1 MTVPTQFHAVLLLV
15 FILGVSAEPTFALE
29 AGTLRVGTVKVDI
42 TPDDPAGLT
51 NLYQTPFTGIHDRTY
66 ARGIVLDNGVT
77 SAAIIALDTVEITD
91 GTAMVAHI
99 SRETGIPTSN
109 IIMAATHD
117 HQAPMISLQNANG
130 SWKAGPAAAAFVT
143 KVEND
148 LVAALKQARSSE
160 QPARIGI
167 GRGTADVSV
176 NRDFLTPEG
185 TYKLGRNPDG
195 PSDKTVWV
203 VKFETPTGEPI
214 ALLINYAV
222 HGTVLGAKTSL
233 LSGELPG
240 ATSRFVEDH
249 YNGKVVAVWTSG
261 AAGDQAPIVYMPDSK
276 QPNAD
281 RNFAVIDVL
290 GQILGTEAIRVADTM
305 KDTNSQVKLWGS
317 EKTVTCPGQKVVGNG
332 PGGGPAGGE
341 RKILDADPV
350 NFRLSLLMIDQTAI
364 ASISSEVVS
373 NIYQRLRKESPFPN
387 TILIT
392 LANGRIGY
400 IPEDASYANPTFE
413 VYASPLKKGCGE
425 STIVNGLLGMM
436 KQY

>member
-1 MTVPTQFHAVLLLV
+1 MTVPPQIRMVWLLGLV
-15 FILGVSAEPTFALE
+15 LGVSAGPAFAVE
-29 AGTLRVGTVKVDI
+29 AGALRVGTVKVDI

-51 NLYQTPFTGIHDRTY
+51 NLYQTSLTGIHDRTY

-77 SAAIIALDTVEITD
+77 SAAIISIDTVEITD

-109 IIMAATHD
+109 IMMAATHD
-117 HQAPMISLQNANG
+117 HQAPMIGLQNANG
-130 SWKAGPAAAAFVT
+130 SWHAGPAAAAFVA

-148 LVAALKQARSSE
+148 LVAALKQAKANQ

-167 GRGTADVSV
+167 GRGNAYVNI
-176 NRDFLTPEG
+176 NRDFLTPAG
-185 TYKLGRNPDG
+185 TYTLGRNPDG

-203 VKFETPTGEPI
+203 LKFETPAGEPI

-261 AAGDQAPIVYMPDSK
+261 AAGDQGPIIYMPEPK
-276 QPNAD
+276 QPNAE
-281 RNFAVIDVL
+281 RNFAVVDVL
-290 GQILGTEAIRVADTM
+290 GQILGTETIRVADAI
-305 KDTNSQVKLWGS
+305 KDTNAQIRLWGT
-317 EKTVTCPGQKVVGNG
+317 EKTVSCPGQKVVPNG
-332 PGGGPAGGE
+332 PRGGPGSP

-350 NFRLSLLMIDQTAI
+350 SFRLSLLMVDQIAI
-364 ASISSEVVS
+364 TSVSSEAVT
-373 NIYQRLRKESPFPN
+373 NIYQRLRRASPFPN
-387 TILIT
+387 TLMIT

-413 VYASPLKKGCGE
+413 VYASPLKRGCGE
-425 STIVNGLLGMM
+425 STIVSGLVNMM
-436 KQY
+436 KQF

>member
-1 MTVPTQFHAVLLLV
+1 MKVPPQILKVWLLILVL
-15 FILGVSAEPTFALE
+15 GASAGPAFALDAA
-29 AGTLRVGTVKVDI
+29 AGVLRVGAVKVDI
-42 TPDDPAGLT
+42 TPDDPSGLT
-51 NLYQTPFTGIHDRTY
+51 NLYQTPFTGVRDRIY
-66 ARGIVLDNGVT
+66 ARGVFLDNGVT
-77 SAAIIALDTVEITD
+77 SAAIISIDTVEITD

-130 SWKAGPAAAAFVT
+130 SWKAGPAATAFVA

-148 LVAALKQARSSE
+148 LVAALRQAKANA
-160 QPARIGI
+160 QPARVGI
-167 GRGTADVSV
+167 GSGRADVSI
-176 NRDFLTPEG
+176 NRDLLTPAG
-185 TYKLGRNPDG
+185 TYRLGRNPDG

-203 VKFETPTGEPI
+203 VKFETPAGEPI
-214 ALLINYAV
+214 AVLINYAV
-222 HGTVLGAKTSL
+222 HGTVLGSKTSL

-261 AAGDQAPIVYMPDSK
+261 AAGDQAPIVTMPDSK
-276 QPNAD
+276 QPNAE
-281 RNFAVIDVL
+281 RNFAVLDVL
-290 GQILGTEAIRVADTM
+290 GQILGTEAIRVADAI
-305 KDTNSQVKLWGS
+305 KDTNSQIRLWGT
-317 EKTVTCPGQKVVGNG
+317 EKTVTCPGQKVEPG
-332 PGGGPAGGE
+332 PQGTP
-341 RKILDADPV
+341 RKIMDADPV

-364 ASISSEVVS
+364 TSVSSEVVT
-373 NIYQRLRKESPFPN
+373 NIYQRLRKESPYPN

-400 IPEDASYANPTFE
+400 LPEDASYANPTFE

-425 STIVNGLLGMM
+425 STLVNGLVNMM
-436 KQY
+436 KEY

>member
-1 MTVPTQFHAVLLLV
+1 MKVPTQIRMTWLLGLV
-15 FILGVSAEPTFALE
+15 LGVSAGPAFAVQ
-29 AGTLRVGTVKVDI
+29 AGVLRVAAVKVDI
-42 TPDDPAGLT
+42 TPDDPKGLT
-51 NLYQTPFTGIHDRTY
+51 NLYQTPFTGIHDRIY

-77 SAAIIALDTVEITD
+77 SAAIISIDTVEITD
-91 GTAMVAHI
+91 GTAMVARI

-130 SWKAGPAAAAFVT
+130 SWKAGPDTAAFVT

-148 LVAALKQARSSE
+148 LVTALKQAKANE

-167 GRGTADVSV
+167 GRGSADVSV

-203 VKFETPTGEPI
+203 VKFETPAGEPI
-214 ALLINYAV
+214 AMLINYAV
-222 HGTVLGAKTSL
+222 HGTVLGPKTSL

-249 YNGKVVAVWTSG
+249 YDGKVVAVWTSG

-281 RNFAVIDVL
+281 RNFAVLDVL
-290 GQILGTEAIRVADTM
+290 GQILGTEVIRVADIM
-305 KDTNSQVKLWGS
+305 KDTSAKVKLWGT
-317 EKTVTCPGQKVVGNG
+317 EKTATCPGQKAVGNG
-332 PGGGPAGGE
+332 PGGGPMGDE

-364 ASISSEVVS
+364 ASISSEVVT
-373 NIYQRLRKESPFPN
+373 NIYQRLRRESPFPN

-425 STIVNGLLGMM
+425 STIVNGLVDMM